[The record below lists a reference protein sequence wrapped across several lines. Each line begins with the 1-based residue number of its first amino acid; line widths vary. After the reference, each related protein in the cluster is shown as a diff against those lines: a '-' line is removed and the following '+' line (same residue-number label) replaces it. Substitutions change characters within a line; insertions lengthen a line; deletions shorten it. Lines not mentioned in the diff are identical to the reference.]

1 MKKFSISICLL
12 LFVTFTNA
20 QAPILQA
27 EKSFGGS
34 ENEFAFDV
42 HQTSDGGYIIAG
54 QAASNNGNVSGN
66 HGDEDMWIIKL
77 NKNGSIK
84 WQKALGGLEDEAAF
98 SVQETNDGGF
108 IAAGEASFSSG
119 QVTGNHGTLDVW
131 VVKLDINGNLLWQK
145 SLGGTQRD
153 FANSI
158 QQTTDGG
165 YIVAG
170 GSFSNDGDVTG
181 HHGPNIYAD
190 YWILKLDGGGNIQW
204 KKTYG
209 GSKGDIAMS
218 VRQTTDGGYIVAG
231 NSAST

>member
-84 WQKALGGLEDEAAF
+84 WQKGPG
-98 SVQETNDGGF
+98 
-108 IAAGEASFSSG
+108 
-119 QVTGNHGTLDVW
+119 
-131 VVKLDINGNLLWQK
+131 KL
-145 SLGGTQRD
+145 QR
-153 FANSI
+153 
-158 QQTTDGG
+158 
-165 YIVAG
+165 
-170 GSFSNDGDVTG
+170 
-181 HHGPNIYAD
+181 
-190 YWILKLDGGGNIQW
+190 
-204 KKTYG
+204 
-209 GSKGDIAMS
+209 
-218 VRQTTDGGYIVAG
+218 
-231 NSAST
+231 